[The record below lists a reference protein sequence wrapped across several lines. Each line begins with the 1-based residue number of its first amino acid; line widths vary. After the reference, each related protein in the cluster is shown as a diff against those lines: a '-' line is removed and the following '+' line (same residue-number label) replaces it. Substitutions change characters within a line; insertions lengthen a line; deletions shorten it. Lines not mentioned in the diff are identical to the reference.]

1 MQFLYSSGLMKQY
14 VIPLSLYIHFPWCV
28 QKCPYCDFN
37 SHALRNQ
44 TIPEQAYIEAL
55 IGDLKQDLIWV
66 QERPLQSIFMGG
78 GTPSLF
84 SGTAIKYLL
93 DAIRQEIAWVEDI
106 EITLEA
112 NPGTIDQAHF
122 AAYRAAGVNRLSL
135 GVQSLQDDKLNVLGR
150 IHDQY
155 AVLKAVDI
163 ARQSGFDNFNIDL
176 MFGLPQQTTAQALDD
191 LRQATELQP
200 THLSWYQL
208 TIEPNTVFY
217 KQTPTLPEDELL
229 WEMTQVGQSY
239 LQQQG
244 FMQYE
249 VSAYSR
255 QQPCRH
261 NLNYWQFGDYLG
273 LGAGAHAKVTDL
285 QSGTITRLV
294 KYKQPTA
301 YIQHAMNQQAIV
313 QQTIVSE
320 KAVAFEFM
328 LNALRLV
335 APIDLALFEQRTGMS
350 RDVIQP
356 ILLQAE
362 QRELINLNG
371 DSLVVTDLGKRFLN
385 DLQAL
390 FL

>member
-1 MQFLYSSGLMKQY
+1 MKQY